1 MLGFCSY
8 LDGVHVNA
16 QSHLLLQDASC
27 CYYMACFTN
36 HLTHFGY
43 FHHCLSKGFDKSAFG
58 GPICSN
64 ASSLDAVVA
73 SDTLGFAYQD
83 PEGDFGTSMNCG
95 CGSYSELK
103 LLVADRSSFLFDFDA
118 SGQSSTF
125 TARTRSHYGQF
136 VLVHSSYS
144 CQPSNFEQLIV
155 DLVAGSQLCHFIV
168 SGSWSLFSFESYSK
182 SNLTSLDFVLDNYCP
197 PEGIMDYYEQHIS

>member
-36 HLTHFGY
+36 RLTHSGY
-43 FHHCLSKGFDKSAFG
+43 FHHCLLKGFDKSAFG
-58 GPICSN
+58 GPICSY

-103 LLVADRSSFLFDFDA
+103 LLVADRSSFLFDVDA

-136 VLVHSSYS
+136 VQVHSSYS

-168 SGSWSLFSFESYSK
+168 SGS
-182 SNLTSLDFVLDNYCP
+182 
-197 PEGIMDYYEQHIS
+197 

>member
-8 LDGVHVNA
+8 LAGVHVNA

-27 CYYMACFTN
+27 CYYMACFVLCFTN
-36 HLTHFGY
+36 RLTHSGY
-43 FHHCLSKGFDKSAFG
+43 FHHCLLKGFDKSAFG
-58 GPICSN
+58 GPICSY

-103 LLVADRSSFLFDFDA
+103 LLVADRSSFLFDVDA

-136 VLVHSSYS
+136 VQVHSSYS
-144 CQPSNFEQLIV
+144 CQPSNFEQLIL
-155 DLVAGSQLCHFIV
+155 DLVAGSQ
-168 SGSWSLFSFESYSK
+168 
-182 SNLTSLDFVLDNYCP
+182 
-197 PEGIMDYYEQHIS
+197 

>member
-27 CYYMACFTN
+27 CYSMACFTN
-36 HLTHFGY
+36 RLMHFGY
-43 FHHCLSKGFDKSAFG
+43 FHHCLLKGFDKSAFG

-103 LLVADRSSFLFDFDA
+103 LLVADRSSFLFDVDA

-182 SNLTSLDFVLDNYCP
+182 SNLTSLDFVLDNYYP

>member
-8 LDGVHVNA
+8 LDGVHVNLMWLVA
-16 QSHLLLQDASC
+16 ESHLLLQDASC
-27 CYYMACFTN
+27 CYYLSYRVMACFTN
-36 HLTHFGY
+36 RLTHSGY
-43 FHHCLSKGFDKSAFG
+43 FHHCLLKGFDKSAFG

-83 PEGDFGTSMNCG
+83 LGGDFGTSMNCG

-103 LLVADRSSFLFDFDA
+103 LLVADRSSFLFDVDA

-136 VLVHSSYS
+136 VQVHSSYS

-168 SGSWSLFSFESYSK
+168 SGS
-182 SNLTSLDFVLDNYCP
+182 
-197 PEGIMDYYEQHIS
+197 